1 MFIELLRI
9 ELFKIFKRPRTFIA
23 FGAIAL
29 IIILVQFA
37 LKVNGHEFIDLFT
50 SGQANTFDIPHDKIL
65 NGYFV
70 CVTVLHTILIHVPLL
85 VALIAGDMLSGE
97 ANLGTLRL
105 IAGKPVS
112 RTELVLSKFSAS
124 ALYVLLLL
132 IWMALFALLGSMLL
146 FGTNDLVIFKE
157 TDFHIIDR
165 SDIIWRFMAAFVFAA
180 LALTTIA
187 AMALMFSAFSDN
199 SLGPIVATVC
209 VVIVFTIIQQLKVP
223 VFEQTINPWSFTTH
237 MLGWKGFF
245 YVEKYGEAMGDQ
257 AGSTIRSSIENP
269 IALVK
274 SGLVLAG
281 YIVLFL
287 LITIRYFNKKDILS

>member
-23 FGAIAL
+23 FGAIAVIVL
-29 IIILVQFA
+29 LVQLA
-37 LKVNGHEFIDLFT
+37 LKVNGKDFIQLYTD
-50 SGQANTFDIPHDKIL
+50 SQSDTFEIPYEQMS

-70 CVTVLHTILIHVPLL
+70 CVAVLHMILIHVPLL

-97 ANLGTLRL
+97 AGLGTLRL
-105 IAGKPVS
+105 VASKPVT
-112 RTELVLSKFSAS
+112 RTELILSKFTAS
-124 ALYVLLLL
+124 AIYVAMLLV
-132 IWMALFALLGSMLL
+132 WMALFALLGSLLL
-146 FGTNDLVIFKE
+146 FGRGDLVVFRE
-157 TDFHIIDR
+157 TDLHLMNGYDVL
-165 SDIIWRFMAAFVFAA
+165 WRFFAAFVFAA

-187 AMALMFSAFSDN
+187 AMALMFSAFSEN

-223 VFEQTINPWSFTTH
+223 LFEQTVNPWSFTTH

-245 YVEKYGEAMGDQ
+245 YVEKTAEGV
-257 AGSTIRSSIENP
+257 TIDGSIENP
-269 IALVK
+269 SALVR
-274 SGLVLAG
+274 SGLILLG

-287 LITIRYFNKKDILS
+287 SVAAVYFKRKDILS

>member
-1 MFIELLRI
+1 MFLEVLRI
-9 ELFKIFKRPRTFIA
+9 ELYKIFKRPRTFIS

-29 IIILVQFA
+29 IVLLVQFA
-37 LKVNGHEFIDLFT
+37 LKVNGKDFVQLYTD
-50 SGQANTFDIPHDKIL
+50 SQADTFDIPYEKIQ

-70 CVTVLHTILIHVPLL
+70 CVAVLHMILIHVPLL
-85 VALIAGDMLSGE
+85 VALIAGDMISGE
-97 ANLGTLRL
+97 ASLGTLRL
-105 IAGKPVS
+105 LAGKPVT
-112 RTELVLSKFSAS
+112 RTQLLLAKFSAS
-124 ALYVLLLL
+124 TVYVFLLL

-146 FGTNDLVIFKE
+146 FGKEDLVVFKENDL
-157 TDFHIIDR
+157 HIIQQADVL
-165 SDIIWRFMAAFVFAA
+165 WRFFAAFVYAA

-187 AMALMFSAFSDN
+187 AMALMFSVFSEN

-223 VFEQTINPWSFTTH
+223 VFEDTINPWSFTTH

-245 YVEKYGEAMGDQ
+245 YVEKTAEGA
-257 AGSTIRSSIENP
+257 TINGSIENP
-269 IALVK
+269 AALIK

-287 LITIRYFNKKDILS
+287 FISIRYFNKKDILS